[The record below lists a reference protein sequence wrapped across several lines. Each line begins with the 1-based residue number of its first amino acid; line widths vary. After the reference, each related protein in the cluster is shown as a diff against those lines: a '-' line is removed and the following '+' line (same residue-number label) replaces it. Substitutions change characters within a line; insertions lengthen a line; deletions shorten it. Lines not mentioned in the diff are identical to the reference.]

1 MNTAEF
7 LTIAAS
13 VVPDRVGLICEGH
26 QENFAQLQER
36 VLRLANALQALG
48 LQKGDKV
55 AVISLNSIPYVETY
69 YAAAKLGLVFVP
81 INYRAKREEL
91 IYMLN
96 HSESAAVLVGER
108 YLGLVNSL
116 RDELKTVRH
125 FIAYDARPPEMIN
138 YEDLLAQHPPEEL
151 FVDVEDSDPTILMY
165 TSGTTA
171 LPKGVVLT
179 HLAMSVYVTNTI
191 SPADPTAEEWEIQL
205 LAVPFY
211 HIAGATTMLSAV
223 WGGRTLV
230 ILPQF
235 DATAWLEAVQRY
247 RVTHSFLVPTM
258 VKRVIEHPDFNEY
271 DLSSLRLLA
280 YGAAPMP
287 YEVLI
292 QAIEKFRRWPNVGL
306 MNAYGQTESTSTLT
320 FLGPEDH
327 RIPEE
332 PGPEREKA
340 LRRLRSVGRPMPD
353 VEVAIMDPQGNILPP
368 GQEGEIVASGPRVM
382 AGYWKREEE
391 TAEALKDGWLHTGDV
406 GYMDEDGYVYIT
418 GRTKD
423 LIIRGGE
430 NIAPGEIEAVLDQ
443 HPKVAEAAVIG
454 VPDVE
459 WGEEVKAI
467 IIPKDPRDL
476 PSLEELTA
484 FVKGR
489 LASYKAPKYYAFVS
503 DLPRNYLGK
512 VLKTELRKLY
522 GEPKNEVA
530 LEAAPASQE

>member
-13 VVPDRVGLICEGH
+13 VVPDRVGLICEGR
-26 QENFAQLQER
+26 EETFAQLQER
-36 VLRLANALQALG
+36 VNRLANALQSLG

-55 AVISLNSIPYVETY
+55 AVMALNSIPYVETY

-81 INYRAKREEL
+81 LNYRAKREEL
-91 IYMLN
+91 VYMLN
-96 HSESAAVLVGER
+96 NSETAALFVGER
-108 YLGLVNSL
+108 YLALVDVI
-116 RDELKTVRH
+116 RPEIDTVRH
-125 FIAYDARPPEMIN
+125 FICYDARPEGMLN
-138 YEDLLAQHPPEEL
+138 YEELLAQHEPEEL
-151 FVDVEDSDPTILMY
+151 FVEVDDSDPTILMY

-191 SPADPTAEEWEIQL
+191 SPADPTAEEWDVQL
-205 LAVPFY
+205 VAVPFY
-211 HIAGATTMLSAV
+211 HIAGATTMLASV
-223 WGGRTLV
+223 WGGRTLTV
-230 ILPQF
+230 LPQF
-235 DATAWLEAVQRY
+235 DPTAWLEAVQRY

-258 VKRVIEHPDFNEY
+258 VKRVIEHPDFDKY

-287 YEVLI
+287 YEVLVA
-292 QAIEKFRRWPNVGL
+292 AIEKFKKWPNVGL

-320 FLGPEDH
+320 YLGPEDH

-353 VEVAIMDPQGNILPP
+353 VVVAIMDPQGNILPP
-368 GQEGEIVASGPRVM
+368 GHEGEIVVQGPRVM
-382 AGYWKREEE
+382 AGYWRRDEE
-391 TAEALKDGWLHTGDV
+391 TAEVFKDGWLHTGDV
-406 GYMDEDGYVYIT
+406 GFIDEDGYVYIT

-443 HPKVAEAAVIG
+443 HPKVSEVAVIG

-459 WGEEVKAI
+459 WGEEIKAI
-467 IIPKDPRDL
+467 VVPKDPAD
-476 PSLEELTA
+476 PPTPEELTA
-484 FVKGR
+484 FVKER
-489 LASYKAPKYYAFVS
+489 LASYKAPKYYAFVEE
-503 DLPRNYLGK
+503 LPKNYLGK

-522 GEPKNEVA
+522 GEPKP
-530 LEAAPASQE
+530 EAHIQRG